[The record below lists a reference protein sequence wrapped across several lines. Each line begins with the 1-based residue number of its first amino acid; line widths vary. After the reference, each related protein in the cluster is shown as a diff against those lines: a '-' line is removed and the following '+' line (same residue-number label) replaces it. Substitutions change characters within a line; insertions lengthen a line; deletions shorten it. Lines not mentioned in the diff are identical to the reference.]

1 MTTTIAKIEQ
11 PQSTELAL
19 PTTSKEF
26 LMEHT
31 VPQCLRKLR
40 TVNTP
45 ALAIK
50 SEMPTLGALKKAYS
64 EDFMLAYIELW
75 LVNLNDFINVSRKMN
90 PAQMQELSVMIYQD
104 YYYFN
109 LADINLVFSK
119 IKKGEFGPLY
129 ESIDGAKVLAC
140 FQKYVVKRESAA
152 FDTGLE
158 EHRLTKP
165 TKDERRN
172 NALKIKQAYKK
183 ARGLEAHFK
192 AKTTANGIVTKEE
205 NTAK

>member
-1 MTTTIAKIEQ
+1 MTTTLAKIDQ
-11 PQSTELAL
+11 PKSGALAL
-19 PTTSKEF
+19 PSTTKEF
-26 LMEHT
+26 LLEHT

-40 TVNTP
+40 TVTTP

-75 LVNLNDFINVSRKMN
+75 LVNLNDFINVARKMN
-90 PAQMQELSVMIYQD
+90 PAQMQELSLMIYQD

-109 LADINLVFSK
+109 LADLNLVFSM

-140 FQKYVVKRESAA
+140 FQKYVIKRESVA
-152 FDTGLE
+152 FDVGLE
-158 EHRLTKP
+158 EHKLTKP

-172 NALKIKQAYKK
+172 KAIEIKHAFKK
-183 ARGLEAHFK
+183 ARGFELHRK
-192 AKTTANGIVTKEE
+192 AKKAQK
-205 NTAK
+205 